1 MSKGKKILVSLFVI
15 ILLIVIVVGA
25 NIFVQNQNINN
36 VEISIKY
43 GKSDTIITSK
53 EISANLLSHYG
64 DFLKKQRKHVDE
76 EQIEEYLLSNPYIE
90 KAEVYQTLKGTLSI
104 EIKQRE
110 PIVRIYTLKGL
121 QYYIDKTGKII
132 PITDMETT
140 DVVIA
145 NGYIDVN
152 TELLNKKQ
160 LDTIDIEQKK
170 GFEKTLSKIY
180 YLAQQLSN
188 DTILNYQIDQIYIPV
203 KGNYELIPKIGN
215 YIIRIGDTQDLK
227 EELIKLDYLYREG
240 FSRCGWDNYKVVDL
254 RFRNQVVC
262 TKKGEY
268 PTIGM
273 SEKGTES
280 PTQEVEEN
288 E

>member
-25 NIFVQNQNINN
+25 NIFVQNQNINS

-43 GKSDTIITSK
+43 GKSDTIINQK
-53 EISANLLSHYG
+53 EISANLFSNYG
-64 DFLKKQRKHVDE
+64 DFLKKQRKNVSE
-76 EQIEEYLLSNPYIE
+76 EQIEAYLLSNPYIE
-90 KAEVYQTLKGTLSI
+90 QAEVYQTLKGNLVI
-104 EIKQRE
+104 KLKQRE

-121 QYYIDKTGKII
+121 QYYIDKIGKII
-132 PITDMETT
+132 PITGMEST
-140 DVVIA
+140 DVVVA
-145 NGYIDVN
+145 NGNIDVN
-152 TELLNKKQ
+152 AELLSKKQ
-160 LDTIDIEQKK
+160 LDTIDIDAKK
-170 GFEKTLSKIY
+170 GLEKTLSKIY

-215 YIIRIGDTQDLK
+215 YIIRIGDTQDVK
-227 EELIKLDYLYREG
+227 EELIKLDYLYKEG

-268 PTIGM
+268 PIITPLVQTTN
-273 SEKGTES
+273 SS
-280 PTQEVEEN
+280 TQEVEEK

>member
-25 NIFVQNQNINN
+25 NIFVQNQNINS

-43 GKSDTIITSK
+43 GKSDTIINQK
-53 EISANLLSHYG
+53 EISANLFSNYG
-64 DFLKKQRKHVDE
+64 DFLKKQRKNVSE

-90 KAEVYQTLKGTLSI
+90 QAEVYQTLKGNLVI
-104 EIKQRE
+104 KLKQRE

-121 QYYIDKTGKII
+121 QYYIDKIGKII
-132 PITDMETT
+132 PITGMEST
-140 DVVIA
+140 DVVVA
-145 NGYIDVN
+145 NGNIDVN
-152 TELLNKKQ
+152 AALLSKKQ
-160 LDTIDIEQKK
+160 LDTIDIDAKK
-170 GFEKTLSKIY
+170 GLEKTLSKIY

-215 YIIRIGDTQDLK
+215 YIIRMGDTQDVK
-227 EELIKLDYLYREG
+227 EELIKLDYLYKEG

-262 TKKGEY
+262 TKKGEE
-268 PTIGM
+268 PIITPIVQTTN
-273 SEKGTES
+273 SS
-280 PTQEVEEN
+280 TQEVEEN

>member
-1 MSKGKKILVSLFVI
+1 MNKRKKILVSLFVI

-25 NIFVQNQNINN
+25 NIFVQNQNINS

-43 GKSDTIITSK
+43 GKSDTIINQK
-53 EISANLLSHYG
+53 EINANLLSNYG
-64 DFLKKQRKHVDE
+64 DFLKKQRKNVSE
-76 EQIEEYLLSNPYIE
+76 EQIEAYLLSNPYVE
-90 KAEVYQTLKGTLSI
+90 QAEVYQTLKGNLVI
-104 EIKQRE
+104 KLKQRE

-121 QYYIDKTGKII
+121 QYYIDKIGKII
-132 PITDMETT
+132 PITGMEST
-140 DVVIA
+140 DVVVA
-145 NGYIDVN
+145 NGNIDVN
-152 TELLNKKQ
+152 AELLSKKQ
-160 LDTIDIEQKK
+160 LDTIDIDAKK
-170 GFEKTLSKIY
+170 GLEKTLSKIY

-215 YIIRIGDTQDLK
+215 YIIRIGDTQDVK
-227 EELIKLDYLYREG
+227 EELIKLDYLYKEG

-262 TKKGEY
+262 IKKGEE
-268 PTIGM
+268 PIITPIVQTTN
-273 SEKGTES
+273 SS
-280 PTQEVEEN
+280 TQEVEEK

>member
-1 MSKGKKILVSLFVI
+1 MI

-25 NIFVQNQNINN
+25 NIFVQNQNINS

-43 GKSDTIITSK
+43 GKSDTIINQK
-53 EISANLLSHYG
+53 EISANLFSNYG
-64 DFLKKQRKHVDE
+64 DFLKKQRKNVSE
-76 EQIEEYLLSNPYIE
+76 EQIEAYLLSNPYIE
-90 KAEVYQTLKGTLSI
+90 QAEVYQTLKGNLVI
-104 EIKQRE
+104 KLKQRE

-121 QYYIDKTGKII
+121 QYYIDKIGKII
-132 PITDMETT
+132 PITGMEST
-140 DVVIA
+140 DVVVA
-145 NGYIDVN
+145 NGNIDVN
-152 TELLNKKQ
+152 AALLSKKQ
-160 LDTIDIEQKK
+160 LDTIDIDAKK
-170 GFEKTLSKIY
+170 GLEKTLSKIY

-215 YIIRIGDTQDLK
+215 YIIRIGDTQDVK
-227 EELIKLDYLYREG
+227 EELIKLDYLYKEG

-262 TKKGEY
+262 TKKGEE
-268 PTIGM
+268 PIITPIVQTTN
-273 SEKGTES
+273 SS
-280 PTQEVEEN
+280 TQEVEEK

>member
-25 NIFVQNQNINN
+25 NIFVQNQNINS

-43 GKSDTIITSK
+43 GKSDTIINQK
-53 EISANLLSHYG
+53 EISANLFSNYG
-64 DFLKKQRKHVDE
+64 DFLKKQRKNVSE
-76 EQIEEYLLSNPYIE
+76 EQIEAYLLSNPYIE
-90 KAEVYQTLKGTLSI
+90 QAEVYQTLKGDLVI
-104 EIKQRE
+104 KLKQRE

-121 QYYIDKTGKII
+121 QYYIDKIGKII
-132 PITDMETT
+132 PITGMEST
-140 DVVIA
+140 DVVVA
-145 NGYIDVN
+145 NGNIDVN
-152 TELLNKKQ
+152 AALLSKKQ
-160 LDTIDIEQKK
+160 LDTIDIDAKK
-170 GFEKTLSKIY
+170 GLEKTLSKIY

-215 YIIRIGDTQDLK
+215 YIIRIGDTQDVK
-227 EELIKLDYLYREG
+227 EELIKLDYLYKEG
-240 FSRCGWDNYKVVDL
+240 FSRCGWDNYKIVDL

-262 TKKGEY
+262 TKKGEE
-268 PTIGM
+268 PIITPLVQTTN
-273 SEKGTES
+273 SS
-280 PTQEVEEN
+280 TQEVEEK